1 MNHDNIEVFEVEQ
14 ALATREFKLLAI
26 SHSYCAEKHGILF
39 HVQVYACSSQCT
51 DGRAGVGIIVIN
63 AGGHRQG
70 LQQCVTVLHAT
81 DK

>member
-1 MNHDNIEVFEVEQ
+1 MNHYNIEVFEAEQ

-39 HVQVYACSSQCT
+39 HVYACSSQCT
-51 DGRAGVGIIVIN
+51 DGRAGVGIIVTN

-70 LQQCVTVLHAT
+70 LQQCVTVLDAT